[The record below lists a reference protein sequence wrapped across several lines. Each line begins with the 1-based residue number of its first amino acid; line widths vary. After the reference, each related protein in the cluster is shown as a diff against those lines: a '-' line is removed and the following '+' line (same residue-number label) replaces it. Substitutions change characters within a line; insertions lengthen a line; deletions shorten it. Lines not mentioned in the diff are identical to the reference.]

1 MRVLDTCASPG
12 GKTTAMAAMAGDR
25 ADIVAADV
33 RGARVQLL
41 RETVSASGAQHV
53 RVVQADLEAGLP
65 FGPAFDVVFVD
76 APCSGLGTVRRDPDI
91 RWRRA
96 EGDLAPLASAQL
108 TMLRHAAEAVRSG
121 GRLVY
126 ATCSSEPEENDRV
139 VASFLAGNSDF
150 TKVDLRADK
159 PAHFDALAPVLDE
172 ARCPAHVPSRTWP
185 RGLLRRRP
193 APCKIGLFEMQFRN
207 RMWSAGRL
215 FAIAACLVATYL
227 LFAVTAMRVALRVR
241 EVPVPDLRN
250 HTVAEATAQLQDAGL
265 ALTVD
270 QSGRLDPKVPA
281 GRIALQDPAAGAV
294 TRRQRSVRVW
304 MSQGPR
310 ITTIP
315 TLTGESER
323 AAQLRLQ
330 QDGLAV
336 TSLAEV
342 RSSDFPSGTVIA
354 QEPPGSA
361 RGTEVALL
369 VNRGERSHNYVMPDL
384 IGVAGSRAVDLLR
397 ARGFRVTIVGELP
410 YPGVPAGIVLRQFP
424 AAGFQIA
431 AGDPI
436 SLEVSR

>member
-1 MRVLDTCASPG
+1 M
-12 GKTTAMAAMAGDR
+12 
-25 ADIVAADV
+25 
-33 RGARVQLL
+33 QL
-41 RETVSASGAQHV
+41 
-53 RVVQADLEAGLP
+53 
-65 FGPAFDVVFVD
+65 
-76 APCSGLGTVRRDPDI
+76 
-91 RWRRA
+91 
-96 EGDLAPLASAQL
+96 
-108 TMLRHAAEAVRSG
+108 
-121 GRLVY
+121 
-126 ATCSSEPEENDRV
+126 
-139 VASFLAGNSDF
+139 
-150 TKVDLRADK
+150 
-159 PAHFDALAPVLDE
+159 
-172 ARCPAHVPSRTWP
+172 
-185 RGLLRRRP
+185 
-193 APCKIGLFEMQFRN
+193 RN

-215 FAIAACLVATYL
+215 FAIAACLVATYV
-227 LFAVTAMRVALRVR
+227 LFAVTGMRVALRVR

-250 HTVAEATAQLQDAGL
+250 RTVAEATAQLQDAGL

-281 GRIALQDPAAGAV
+281 GRIALQEPAAGAV

-315 TLTGESER
+315 ALTGESER

-336 TSLAEV
+336 RSLAEV
-342 RSSDFPSGTVIA
+342 RSSEFPSGTVIA